1 MVPVS
6 GLEDLRNESGG
17 KYYPCELCG
26 KKVSGMGVYITNYGS
41 KYHTSMSCGGLK
53 RKIYAVPISET
64 AGERS
69 VFEVWEIKIW
79 NTSFLVSGGCSVYD
93 IRIRA
98 VPRWLLLLGSAL
110 TAAARIA
117 GIGEGTWVYIWGAF
131 VGIGFLI
138 VSRCTKEALGYAD
151 SWMIFLLGMY
161 LGIWKLVSALSFSF
175 LAAGIWSL
183 GKVVLKK
190 KGRKEVI
197 PFLPFLTAGY
207 LGGIV
212 W

>member
-1 MVPVS
+1 
-6 GLEDLRNESGG
+6 
-17 KYYPCELCG
+17 
-26 KKVSGMGVYITNYGS
+26 
-41 KYHTSMSCGGLK
+41 
-53 RKIYAVPISET
+53 
-64 AGERS
+64 
-69 VFEVWEIKIW
+69 VWEIKIW
-79 NTSFLVSGGCSVYD
+79 NTIFFLFQAVCSVYD

>member
-1 MVPVS
+1 M
-6 GLEDLRNESGG
+6 GNKDLEYNL
-17 KYYPCELCG
+17 
-26 KKVSGMGVYITNYGS
+26 
-41 KYHTSMSCGGLK
+41 
-53 RKIYAVPISET
+53 
-64 AGERS
+64 
-69 VFEVWEIKIW
+69 
-79 NTSFLVSGGCSVYD
+79 FLVSGGMFSLRYPD
-93 IRIRA
+93 PSRA
-98 VPRWLLLLGSAL
+98 PVAPAS
-110 TAAARIA
+110 
-117 GIGEGTWVYIWGAF
+117 GERPDSSGKNSWNRVYIWGAF

>member
-1 MVPVS
+1 M
-6 GLEDLRNESGG
+6 GNKDLEYNL
-17 KYYPCELCG
+17 
-26 KKVSGMGVYITNYGS
+26 
-41 KYHTSMSCGGLK
+41 
-53 RKIYAVPISET
+53 
-64 AGERS
+64 
-69 VFEVWEIKIW
+69 
-79 NTSFLVSGGCSVYD
+79 FLVSGGMFSLRYPD
-93 IRIRA
+93 PSRA
-98 VPRWLLLLGSAL
+98 PVAPASGGRPDSSG
-110 TAAARIA
+110 
-117 GIGEGTWVYIWGAF
+117 
-131 VGIGFLI
+131 
-138 VSRCTKEALGYAD
+138 KD
-151 SWMIFLLGMY
+151 SWNRGRY

>member
-1 MVPVS
+1 
-6 GLEDLRNESGG
+6 
-17 KYYPCELCG
+17 
-26 KKVSGMGVYITNYGS
+26 
-41 KYHTSMSCGGLK
+41 
-53 RKIYAVPISET
+53 
-64 AGERS
+64 

-79 NTSFLVSGGCSVYD
+79 NTIFFLFQAACSVYD

>member
-1 MVPVS
+1 M
-6 GLEDLRNESGG
+6 GNKDLEYNL
-17 KYYPCELCG
+17 
-26 KKVSGMGVYITNYGS
+26 
-41 KYHTSMSCGGLK
+41 
-53 RKIYAVPISET
+53 
-64 AGERS
+64 
-69 VFEVWEIKIW
+69 
-79 NTSFLVSGGCSVYD
+79 FLVSGCMFSLRYPD
-93 IRIRA
+93 PSRA
-98 VPRWLLLLGSAL
+98 PVAPASGGAL

-117 GIGEGTWVYIWGAF
+117 GIGEGTWVFIWGAF